1 MFIPKVPYPSYDLTF
16 IVTSDK
22 YYFFSKN
29 CHYLIDGQPTGKS
42 LMVKFRDYSSPVG
55 PALLTNGT
63 MFLVEPNDL
72 LNAIKA
78 GKKSQIK
85 LLFDNQLPI
94 TVQVDESILKDWQ
107 EVVKSER

>member
-1 MFIPKVPYPSYDLTF
+1 
-16 IVTSDK
+16 
-22 YYFFSKN
+22 
-29 CHYLIDGQPTGKS
+29 
-42 LMVKFRDYSSPVG
+42 
-55 PALLTNGT
+55 